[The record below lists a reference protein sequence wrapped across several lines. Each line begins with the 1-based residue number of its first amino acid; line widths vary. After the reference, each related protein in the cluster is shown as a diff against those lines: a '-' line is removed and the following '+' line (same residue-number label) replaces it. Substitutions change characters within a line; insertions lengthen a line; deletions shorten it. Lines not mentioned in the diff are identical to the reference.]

1 MHKLT
6 ACRTQPK
13 PSLNNKKRP
22 VVPKKKQ
29 KKNTVL
35 ESFEDKDV

>member
-22 VVPKKKQ
+22 VVPKKN